1 MRIHEVHQGIQGH
14 RPRKRVGRGPGSG
27 HGKTAGRGHKGQ
39 KSRAGW
45 SRKPVFQGGAMPLV
59 RRVPKRG
66 FHNRFAQVVVS
77 VNLGAIDRR
86 FEDGAEVTIEAL
98 REHSLIPARFDEVK
112 ILGEGT
118 LTKKLKIAAH
128 RFSASAKQKIAEAGG
143 EAIVVAGKTPVA
155 VKQRQAREASRKS

>member
-1 MRIHEVHQGIQGH
+1 MRIHEVHQGIQGN
-14 RPRKRVGRGPGSG
+14 RPRKRIGRGPGSG

-77 VNLGAIDRR
+77 VNLGDLERR
-86 FEDGAEVTIEAL
+86 FEDGTEVTIAAL
-98 REHSLIPARFDEVK
+98 REASLIPARYDEVK
-112 ILGEGT
+112 ILGAGT
-118 LTKKLKIAAH
+118 LTKKLKVSAH
-128 RFSASAKQKIAEAGG
+128 RFSESAKKKIAEAGG
-143 EAIVVAGKTPVA
+143 QAIVVAGKTPVA
-155 VKQRQAREASRKS
+155 VKQRQARSARQK

>member
-1 MRIHEVHQGIQGH
+1 MRIHEVHQGIQAH

-66 FHNRFAQVVVS
+66 FHHRFAQVVVS

-98 REHSLIPARFDEVK
+98 RERSLIPARFDEVK
-112 ILGEGT
+112 ILGEGA

-143 EAIVVAGKTPVA
+143 EAIVVAGTTPVA
-155 VKQRQAREASRKS
+155 VKQRQAREASRKA